1 MNFVPLFS
9 IHKINKKINNI
20 NMKKILFIVLVIL
33 SFVVSCS
40 SRQEQ
45 TQYQITNKKAEI
57 SQNVEVD
64 YPSVD
69 ETIDTI
75 FLENVKTTCKNIQH
89 QYHILP
95 TISYESYINQKNVS
109 YKVVYEYFEDKLIQ
123 TYNFDLSEKKEV
135 KFNFK
140 TIINDLN
147 KTLSNQYRFTNADVH
162 FMDFL
167 IQNDQLIVYLS
178 SYLTNKEE
186 MEVRLHLKD
195 VYFDNTTE
203 ETEKPNIGKMIAITF
218 DDGPSIRTK
227 EIVDLLDELE
237 IKATFFV
244 LGCNVKNYPEELK
257 YINDHHHEI
266 GNHSYSHPNF
276 KKLSLQDGLA
286 EINQTQEIVYQTIQR
301 YPRIFRFPYGAVNQ
315 AVLKKTKLPTILWNA
330 DSLDWQCCDTESII
344 HKIKQEAREN
354 GILLF
359 HDFKYFN
366 QKAITTIVTDLKKE
380 GYTFVTV
387 SELLDFQS
395 DEEMIKG
402 SVIYSRNSIR

>member
-9 IHKINKKINNI
+9 IHKINKKLNTI

-40 SRQEQ
+40 SKQEQ
-45 TQYQITNKKAEI
+45 KQYQITNKRTEI

-75 FLENVKTTCKNIQH
+75 FLEDVKTTCKNIQH
-89 QYHILP
+89 QYQTLP

-109 YKVVYEYFEDKLIQ
+109 YKVVYEYFDDRLLQ
-123 TYNFDLSEKKEV
+123 TYNYDLNEKKEV
-135 KFNFK
+135 TFHIE
-140 TIINDLN
+140 TILSDLN
-147 KTLSNQYRFTNADVH
+147 KTLSNQYHFTNADVH

-178 SYLTNKEE
+178 PYLTNKEGV
-186 MEVRLHLKD
+186 EVSLHLKD
-195 VYFDNTTE
+195 AYFDNTTE
-203 ETEKPNIGKMIAITF
+203 DTEKPDIGKMIAITF

-237 IKATFFV
+237 IRATFFV

-257 YINDHHHEI
+257 YINDHYHEI

-276 KKLSLQDGLA
+276 KKMSLQEGLA

-315 AVLKKTKLPTILWNA
+315 AVLKKIKLPTILWNA
-330 DSLDWQCCDTESII
+330 DSLDWQCCETKAII

-359 HDFKYFN
+359 HDFKNFN
-366 QKAITTIVTDLKKE
+366 PMAITTIVNDLKKE

-387 SELLDFQS
+387 SELLGFQS

-402 SVIYSRNSIR
+402 SIIYSKDSIR